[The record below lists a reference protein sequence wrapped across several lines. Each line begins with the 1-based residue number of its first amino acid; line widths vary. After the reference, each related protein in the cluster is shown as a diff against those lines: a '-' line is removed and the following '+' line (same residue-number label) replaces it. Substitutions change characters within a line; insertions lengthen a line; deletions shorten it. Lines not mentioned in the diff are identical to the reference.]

1 MPMMEICR
9 DYLTALK
16 KAGAEKTQCILTNSE
31 RHVMTFEAGRISM
44 FRTSRGF
51 EAVLSAVANGRW
63 GSSSS
68 SALDAAG
75 IESAAGETLSAAA
88 ASVAD
93 SARDITPLGT
103 AGSLDNGVTGPDAG
117 KMFDRLSEFISDIRL
132 RYPCLKFRTAHLSF
146 SEEKRVFSNS
156 LGLSL
161 EARTGLYELLLIF
174 CSAAEGRTSNFNH
187 FIGCARDL
195 AKPLMSWGGVDR
207 LFEQS
212 AEHMA
217 ARPLEGKFLGDIVV
231 SPECLWDFLSFV
243 TNDAVRDNK
252 IISGTS
258 AYKGRMGER
267 IAHQDFTLRS
277 MPAADLM
284 AAAYPVTKEGE
295 RAENTDIIEC
305 GVLKNCLLSRY
316 AAAKTGLKHVRSDG
330 ECYVVEPGKSEL
342 GELIASVKKGLL
354 VTRFSGAT
362 PNEMGDFSGIA
373 KNSFYIENGRVL
385 FPISETM
392 ISGNVPEMLRCIA
405 GISRERI
412 NSGYSIYPWI
422 SFSGINISGK

>member
-1 MPMMEICR
+1 MTGICQ
-9 DYLTALK
+9 DYLAALK
-16 KAGAEKTQCILTNSE
+16 QAGAEKAQCVLTSSE
-31 RHVMTFEAGRISM
+31 RHIMAFEAGRISM

-51 EAVLSAVANGRW
+51 EAGLTAISNGRW

-75 IESAAGETLSAAA
+75 IASAAGETLSAAA

-93 SARDITPLGT
+93 PARDITPSGP
-103 AGSLDNGVTGPDAG
+103 AGSLDNGVAGPDAG
-117 KMFDRLSEFISDIRL
+117 KMFDRLAEFLSDIKL

-146 SEEKRVFSNS
+146 SEEKKVFSNS
-156 LGLSL
+156 IGLSL

-174 CSAAEGRTSNFNH
+174 CSAAKGRTSNFNH

-195 AKPLMSWGGVDR
+195 SKPLMSWGGVDR

-217 ARPLEGKFLGDIVV
+217 ARPLEGKFHGDIVV

-243 TNDAVRDNK
+243 TNDALRDNK
-252 IISGTS
+252 MISGMS
-258 AYKGRMGER
+258 VYKGRIGER
-267 IAHQDFTLRS
+267 VAHRDFTLRS
-277 MPAADLM
+277 LPGADSM

-295 RAENTDIIEC
+295 RTENADIMEC

-316 AAAKTGLKHVRSDG
+316 AAAKTGLRHVRSDG

-342 GELIASVKKGLL
+342 GELISSVKKGLL

-362 PNEMGDFSGIA
+362 PNERGDFSGIA

-392 ISGNVPEMLRCIA
+392 ISGNVPEMLKCIT